1 MVNQSSKAPTIVSR
15 MLVGELNRRVRTRPT
30 KPVVFTGA
38 GRSSRRSRRT
48 KLDEVISLMRRDS
61 G

>member
-1 MVNQSSKAPTIVSR
+1 M
-15 MLVGELNRRVRTRPT
+15 

-38 GRSSRRSRRT
+38 GRSSRRSWRT
-48 KLDEVISLMRRDS
+48 KLGEAISLMRRDS